1 MWRGGK
7 GITRPVSDVTL
18 PPTPTRKTGSWMIVG
33 GRMRHL
39 TVYRR
44 LFVAVFAA
52 GLYGGL
58 VGILERHYLQADL
71 QVATVQSV
79 LGLVFGALLVF
90 RTNSAYARWWE
101 GRTLWGSLVN
111 NSRNFMIKVTRLAAV
126 SREEK
131 ERMAVLV
138 VGFAYALR
146 NRLRGDDALQH
157 VPGFANDPVR
167 PGHAPVELANRI
179 YDHLARWRRADAID
193 AQELRILDTNANAL
207 LDVCGGCE
215 RISRTPMVPSYVL
228 YVRICI
234 GLYLLVLPWTLELD
248 TMLAPLTMIWAYFLC
263 GMELIAEII
272 EDPFGTERDDL
283 PLDTICDGIH
293 TVVHE
298 IVRAAEPA

>member
-1 MWRGGK
+1 MGRGDAGT
-7 GITRPVSDVTL
+7 TRLVFD
-18 PPTPTRKTGSWMIVG
+18 PTPPPPPLRKTGSWMIAG
-33 GRMRHL
+33 GHMRHL

-44 LFVAVFAA
+44 LFVAVFVA

-58 VGILERHYLQADL
+58 VEVLERHYLKTDL
-71 QVATVQSV
+71 KVTAVQSV

-90 RTNSAYARWWE
+90 RTNAAYARWWE

-111 NSRNFMIKVTRLAAV
+111 SSRNLMVKVTQLVALPRD
-126 SREEK
+126 EK
-131 ERMAVLV
+131 VRFAELV

-146 NRLRGDDALQH
+146 NRLRGDDVLQH
-157 VPGFANDPVR
+157 VPGFAHDPAHPSHV
-167 PGHAPVELANRI
+167 PVDLVNRM
-179 YDHLARWRRADAID
+179 YAHMARWRRADLID
-193 AQELRILDTNANAL
+193 TQMLVILNGNANAL

-234 GLYLLVLPWTLELD
+234 GLYLLVLPWTLELGL
-248 TMLAPLTMIWAYFLC
+248 MLAPLTMIWAYFLC

-283 PLDTICDGIH
+283 QLDALCDGISA
-293 TVVHE
+293 TVHE
-298 IVRAAEPA
+298 IANAAEPA